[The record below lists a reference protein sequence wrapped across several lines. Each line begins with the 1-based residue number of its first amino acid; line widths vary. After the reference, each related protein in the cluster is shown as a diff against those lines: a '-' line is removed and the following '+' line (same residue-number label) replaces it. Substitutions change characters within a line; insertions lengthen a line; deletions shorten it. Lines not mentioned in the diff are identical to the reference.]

1 MDNYDKYIYGWGLVS
16 FPLCIL
22 TDLYQWEFSLTF
34 ILMLSYP
41 LLFLMGY
48 PFIVMSNTRKLIPSK
63 NDMEHLLNCCWVTTL
78 FGSTSSGICLLI
90 TLSSIITKTEA
101 PNFYELF
108 CEEFFP
114 DSKPTIINDGEFS
127 DENFVPIE

>member
-1 MDNYDKYIYGWGLVS
+1 
-16 FPLCIL
+16 
-22 TDLYQWEFSLTF
+22 
-34 ILMLSYP
+34 MLSYP

-48 PFIVMSNTRKLIPSK
+48 PFIVMSNTRKLIPNK

-127 DENFVPIE
+127 DGNFVPIE